1 MTLQVPSWRNR
12 GAINYTRASLLNPMS
27 LTLRTR
33 PKTGSSHFKHRQLS
47 LHCHCSSSSNCHF
60 HSFPK
65 LPQLTETHIMYNQ
78 LKRSRASLN
87 GALSWRLGHRPGD
100 QSRSSLSAC
109 LRQCFAK
116 RSHGVPGGTTV
127 SAHKCFATDRFVR
140 PDWYTVL
147 QLPRDPS
154 IWILQVECCNTS
166 LANMLCSAQCAP
178 GKAGIRHGH

>member
-1 MTLQVPSWRNR
+1 
-12 GAINYTRASLLNPMS
+12 
-27 LTLRTR
+27 
-33 PKTGSSHFKHRQLS
+33 
-47 LHCHCSSSSNCHF
+47 
-60 HSFPK
+60 
-65 LPQLTETHIMYNQ
+65 MYNQ

-116 RSHGVPGGTTV
+116 RSHGVPGGKTV
-127 SAHKCFATDRFVR
+127 SAHKCFATDKFVR

-154 IWILQVECCNTS
+154 IWTLQVECCNTS
-166 LANMLCSAQCAP
+166 LANMLCIACNCTVYTRQGLVFDTVTDTVSDRSCDSSSNMHPQVQL
-178 GKAGIRHGH
+178 